1 MTSAVE
7 QAKSLLDLVA
17 TPSALVTGTF
27 LAFAGRAI
35 RENEVHV
42 NHARII
48 FATLAAIAAIC
59 LTTSLAI
66 LMAPLAVRSV
76 VSYRGPV
83 EATLVVY
90 WMILLS
96 VLGTLAFSIWTAVR
110 CLRELRRP
118 VN

>member
-1 MTSAVE
+1 MPSAVE

-35 RENEVHV
+35 KDNEVRVDHTRV
-42 NHARII
+42 I
-48 FATLAAIAAIC
+48 FATLATVAAIGV
-59 LTTSLAI
+59 TTSLVI

-90 WMILLS
+90 WTILLS
-96 VLGTLAFSIWTAVR
+96 VIGTLAFSLWIAVR
-110 CLRELRRP
+110 CLKELRRP
-118 VN
+118 QR